1 MQNNRVA
8 KREASTLTLK
18 EKLAGKF
25 IVFDGPDGSGK
36 GTQIRMLADALAAQG
51 IDVVRGV
58 DPGGTEIGDRIRAVL
73 LKHDLSKMD
82 VRCETLL
89 FMASRAQLVGEVIEP
104 AIKAGKVLLCDRFIS
119 ATCAYQGA
127 AGYDVAR
134 IIKLADFA
142 VGQTWP
148 DLTFII
154 DVPAEEG
161 FRRTGRKAHH
171 AGQRRKS
178 DAGQGLLL
186 DDIEPDAMEA
196 RPLDYHRKVRK
207 LFLELPSDYPGR
219 VEVIDGTRAPQEV
232 HASILEFLSRVDF

>member
-1 MQNNRVA
+1 MDFSQ
-8 KREASTLTLK
+8 EGSTLALK
-18 EKLAGKF
+18 DKLAGKF

-36 GTQIRMLADALAAQG
+36 GTQIRMLTDALAAQG
-51 IDVVRGV
+51 VDVVRGI

-89 FMASRAQLVGEVIEP
+89 FMASRAQLVGEVVEP
-104 AIKAGKVLLCDRFIS
+104 ALKTGKVVLCDRFIS

-127 AGYDVAR
+127 AGYDIAR
-134 IIKLADFA
+134 IIQLGSFA

-154 DVPAEEG
+154 DVPVEEG

-178 DAGQGLLL
+178 DGRQGLLL
-186 DDIEPDAMEA
+186 DDIQPDAMEA
-196 RPLDYHRKVRK
+196 RPIDYHRKVRE
-207 LFLELPSDYPGR
+207 LFLHLPAEYPGR
-219 VEVIDGTRAPQEV
+219 VEVIDGTRSPEEV
-232 HASILEFLSRVDF
+232 NTSIMELLTRVDF